1 MKSKIKCIV
10 IDDENPAIEVLKN
23 YIQRIPELELVS
35 CFNNPIEGLKEIK
48 RQNID
53 LVFLDIQMDELSGI
67 EVMNIIDEDVKVI
80 LCTAYSE
87 FALEGFN
94 LNAVDYLLKPI
105 NFERFSK
112 SIDKLKKNYF
122 FDNKIDNSES
132 DYFFIKTEQ
141 KGKIIKIKFSEID
154 YIESLGNYVIFHLE
168 EQKVTAYTSMKNLEE
183 ILPKNQFKR
192 IHKSYIIN
200 SFKIGMIENG
210 FVLINNS
217 IGKNLKLSIGNN
229 YKDKIMNELKKKLL

>member
-183 ILPKNQFKR
+183 I
-192 IHKSYIIN
+192 
-200 SFKIGMIENG
+200 
-210 FVLINNS
+210 
-217 IGKNLKLSIGNN
+217 
-229 YKDKIMNELKKKLL
+229 